1 MRRAVSVSVVIK
13 IEHKVPLIAHT
24 KVFVS
29 MKQVCRAVSVLHA
42 LSSKTC
48 ALGIHFGAIHSTVH
62 SFLMTTLADTA
73 LRTQVNHSHT
83 HHFTKQSLNT
93 VLKS

>member
-42 LSSKTC
+42 LSSKTHV
-48 ALGIHFGAIHSTVH
+48 LWGY
-62 SFLMTTLADTA
+62 TLVPFTA
-73 LRTQVNHSHT
+73 LCT
-83 HHFTKQSLNT
+83 HF
-93 VLKS
+93 